1 MTLTDDRFS
10 AAVLNLYLQLPETPS
25 RVYPYDRKRAIDLEN
40 QHIPLAVIES
50 AFLLASLRRLVRSPD
65 NPPLNPIRSLSYFDP
80 VIQEVL
86 ANPLSEDYVQYL
98 RRKVAAL
105 SSR

>member
-1 MTLTDDRFS
+1 MTLTDGGFS
-10 AAVLNLYLQLPETPS
+10 SAVLNLYLQLPETPS
-25 RVYPYDRKRAIDLEN
+25 RIYPYDRKRAMDLEN

-65 NPPLNPIRSLSYFDP
+65 KPPLNPIRSLAYFDP

-98 RRKVAAL
+98 RRKVTAL
-105 SSR
+105 SGR